1 MYLCTFM
8 YIVYTFGCIC
18 DSPRTSKNLP
28 SLLDPASTLKKNPT
42 SSLPACFPIF
52 PCILHRCWVF
62 MFTKQQKSPAA
73 GGFSIAGNSTC
84 WLQSLLQC
92 LAHQE
97 THNVKPRVKIRGKQ
111 GIGNCCYRKIFRSH
125 FLSQKKKDN
134 QTGYSWSRS

>member
-28 SLLDPASTLKKNPT
+28 SLLDPASTLKKKSNILT
-42 SSLPACFPIF
+42 TCLLSHLSL
-52 PCILHRCWVF
+52 
-62 MFTKQQKSPAA
+62 QQKSPAA